1 MTYIFYIL
9 IYVYPLEEEIATHSN
24 SLARKSHG
32 QRGLASYSPN
42 GGKES
47 DMTEQLREIEMYIMD
62 NI

>member
-1 MTYIFYIL
+1 M
-9 IYVYPLEEEIATHSN
+9 YVYPLEEEIATHSN
-24 SLARKSHG
+24 GLAWKSHG